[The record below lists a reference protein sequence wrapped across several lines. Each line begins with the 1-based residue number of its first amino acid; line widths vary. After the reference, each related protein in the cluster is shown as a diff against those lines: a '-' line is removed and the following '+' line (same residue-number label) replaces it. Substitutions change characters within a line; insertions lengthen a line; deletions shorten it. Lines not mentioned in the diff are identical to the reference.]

1 MKVKLS
7 LMLMVA
13 VLISVPAYAQATLAG
28 KWVGELSATDGHGV
42 AQPVTLDLKIE
53 GDAVSGTVTEG
64 ALEARYRAQRLRL
77 LPSPERP
84 RPPRERADGWSACNL
99 LRPAIEGFPRRA
111 TPKRGSSKAEHQHDD
126 RSGPRDD

>member
-13 VLISVPAYAQATLAG
+13 ALISVPAYAQATLAG

-53 GDAVSGTVTEG
+53 GDAVSAHFAALGGPGGLGPAENSRARRRLAFADAAVTNQFQVPSFKFQVGWDWFVNLKHETWN
-64 ALEARYRAQRLRL
+64 LKL
-77 LPSPERP
+77 LTF
-84 RPPRERADGWSACNL
+84 
-99 LRPAIEGFPRRA
+99 AI
-111 TPKRGSSKAEHQHDD
+111 S
-126 RSGPRDD
+126 RSGCFS